1 MKIQV
6 ILRTAGQPDAVVGE
20 SEGETM
26 DEVVEH
32 TAQLFDELAETMRKG
47 EAL

>member
-1 MKIQV
+1 MKVQV

-26 DEVVEH
+26 NEVVEQ
-32 TAQLFDELAETMRKG
+32 TACLFDQLAEKMRNG